1 AQLFF
6 QEGAD
11 LGQAAAD
18 AGQPFDGLLGLAGAA
33 RRVLDKVVL
42 QGGLVLVQGAGLA
55 LPVEV
60 AHSVESALLVFVEVA
75 LHGAWGDVGQFGD
88 VGMGQAPA
96 LQPQHLHLALDA
108 GVRVM
113 IAVVAYLRQ
122 DVGAEGE
129 RAHGYRSATGLLAS
143 SYAVA
148 TRLSC
153 GNSASL
159 SRARYNFKQ
168 LGIATQAADDTY
180 GVLPPAMGFYPPS
193 NTAPVGAWTI
203 NGTPSG
209 MYVGPHVWLLPF
221 IEQQNLFSLVQ
232 ANTNGPYNGG
242 SPVTIKIFQ

>member
-42 QGGLVLVQGAGLA
+42 QGGLVLVQRAGLA

-60 AHSVESALLVFVEVA
+60 AHAVESARLEFVEVA

-88 VGMGQAPA
+88 VGMGPAPA

-113 IAVVAYLRQ
+113 IAVVAGLRQ
-122 DVGAEGE
+122 GVGAGGEGGD
-129 RAHGYRSATGLLAS
+129 GYRSGRGLGGS
-143 SYAVA
+143 GHGGA

-159 SRARYNFKQ
+159 SRARYS
-168 LGIATQAADDTY
+168 TAA
-180 GVLPPAMGFYPPS
+180 L
-193 NTAPVGAWTI
+193 WTD
-203 NGTPSG
+203 
-209 MYVGPHVWLLPF
+209 
-221 IEQQNLFSLVQ
+221 
-232 ANTNGPYNGG
+232 AR
-242 SPVTIKIFQ
+242 